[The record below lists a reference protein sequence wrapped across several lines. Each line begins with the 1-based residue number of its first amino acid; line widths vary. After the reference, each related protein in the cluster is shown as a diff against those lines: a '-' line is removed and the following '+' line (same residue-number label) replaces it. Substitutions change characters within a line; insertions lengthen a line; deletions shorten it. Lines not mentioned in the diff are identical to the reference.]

1 MSGSGAAGN
10 KTTVITSVT
19 PPPISAPDSRSG
31 PVAVP
36 ATAIIKMAEVADWL
50 TNSTPRAK
58 NPPPTASAA
67 TSAIAAATP
76 MAIAPEPLGVEP
88 PTALTAVPMPIP
100 STTPTISCRAR
111 CPRSTLFLDS
121 DTAAAV
127 GAKNGW

>member
-19 PPPISAPDSRSG
+19 PPPISASDSRSE
-31 PVAVP
+31 PVAMP
-36 ATAIIKMAEVADWL
+36 ATAIIKMAEVTDWL
-50 TNSTPRAK
+50 TNSTSCSK
-58 NPPPTASAA
+58 KPPPRASAA
-67 TSAIAAATP
+67 TSAINTATP
-76 MAIAPEPLGVEP
+76 MATAPEPPGVEP
-88 PTALTAVPMPIP
+88 AIALTAVPTPIP

-111 CPRSTLFLDS
+111 WPRSALFLDS